1 MSKTLD
7 LEVYGSENRLTT
19 FLGRHEAELE
29 SDASEIAGEPV
40 EFEIMMQGCLSGL
53 PTRFTEW
60 SEKMIVLRV
69 SELVNSL
76 GKIGDSNA
84 QMVLRKLIG
93 NLVIAERSVFHDPV
107 FQMEIFSQSQSN
119 RIRFLVNDEPEFE
132 NDQFLS
138 NFRDLFGSLLTE
150 AADEDP
156 QEAERNHSPYLRVS
170 RLIRNE
176 ESGRLDAVKV
186 AEFFGLTPTELARI
200 VDVKRQ
206 TLFKTPDSLN
216 LQKKLYP
223 FEEITRGL
231 LMVDDDPTLFR
242 QWLNTPSRELPK
254 IEGQHMTPMEMIR
267 KGHPSV
273 VAGLVD
279 AALTGHPS

>member
-1 MSKTLD
+1 MGKTLELEVTGSGTRLKAFLGKYETD
-7 LEVYGSENRLTT
+7 LEADA
-19 FLGRHEAELE
+19 AE
-29 SDASEIAGEPV
+29 IVGEPV
-40 EFEIMMQGCLSGL
+40 EVAIMILNTF
-53 PTRFTEW
+53 PTFPRRFGDW
-60 SEKMIVLRV
+60 SEKMTILRV
-69 SELVNSL
+69 TELVETL
-76 GKIGDSNA
+76 GISGDPTA
-84 QMVLRKLIG
+84 HLAGRKPIG
-93 NLVIAERSVFHDPV
+93 NLVIAERSVFHDPG
-107 FQMEIFSQSQSN
+107 FQMQVFSQSQGN
-119 RIRFLVNDEPEFE
+119 RVRLLVNDEPEFE

-200 VDVKRQ
+200 VGVKRQ

-242 QWLNTPSRELPK
+242 QWLNTPSRDLPK
-254 IEGQHMTPMEMIR
+254 IEGRHMTPMEMVR
-267 KGHPSV
+267 EGHPSV